1 MRNTLL
7 IVDDDKLQRVMAS
20 RLLHNRGFL
29 AEEAESGEKAIKR
42 LADTEHTPIDLVL
55 LDMCMPEMDGKQTLI
70 KIRELYPIL
79 PVIIV
84 TASGDIE
91 DAVELMRLGA
101 SDFITKPI
109 NPERLSV
116 SIDNMLKLK
125 TLSQEVSRLK
135 RKEDGRG
142 QFIDLIGHN
151 AGLKNCVEIAK
162 KAASSDIPV
171 LITGE
176 SGVGKELLARAIHG
190 EGYRGG
196 RNFVAINCGAI
207 PENLVESTLFGH
219 EKGSFTGAIAKELGK
234 FREAEGGTLFLDEVG
249 ELKPDMQT
257 KLLRVLQQK
266 EIQPVGSG
274 KALKVNVRIISAT
287 NRNLLEEVNQGRFRE
302 DLYYRLNVLPIK
314 MPKLSER
321 REDIPELVKHILAR
335 FCATENKPKITVTD
349 KGLKFLCD
357 KEWNGNVRELENL
370 LYRSVVIT
378 DKQQLSDTDFF
389 EMSESTVRN
398 NNAIHISLL
407 NNLGV
412 AKTMQEIE
420 NEVIAITL
428 NRCADNVG
436 EAAKQLGIGQS
447 TLYKKLS

>member
-29 AEEAESGEKAIKR
+29 VEESESGAKALEM
-42 LADTEHTPIDLVL
+42 LADTGHTPIDLVL
-55 LDMCMPEMDGKQTLI
+55 LDMCMPEMDGKQTLVR
-70 KIRELYPIL
+70 IRELYPVL
-79 PVIIV
+79 PVIII

-125 TLSQEVSRLK
+125 TLNQEVSRLR

-142 QFIDLIGHN
+142 QFADLIGYN
-151 AGLKNCVEIAK
+151 AGLKNCVDIGK

-196 RNFVAINCGAI
+196 RSFVAINCGAI

-335 FCATENKPKITVTD
+335 FCATENKQKITVTD

-378 DKQQLSDTDFF
+378 DKQQLSDNDFI
-389 EMSESTVRN
+389 EMSESAVRN
-398 NNAIHISLL
+398 NSAIHISLL
-407 NNLGV
+407 NNLGI

-420 NEVIAITL
+420 NEVIALTL

-436 EAAKQLGIGQS
+436 EVARQLAIGQS